1 MKLEYKSII
10 DSLLE
15 KPSMELLSE
24 KLFQLGHEHEIEGSI
39 FNMELTPNRGDC
51 LSVNGLARDLNI
63 FFGKGPKK
71 EIYTN
76 SIDTLELDFENLSP
90 KDCPSISF
98 LEIEIGN
105 NQKKYKPYLESYFKN
120 LRLNKNNFFTDIS
133 NYLSY
138 ETGQPTH
145 CYDRDKIN
153 RKLTFVNRT
162 SNENFKT
169 LLDTEVQLEG
179 NNCVF
184 VLGEDVINLAGVI
197 GGKNTACSSDTKKIL
212 VECAFFNPESV
223 IGKSIKYNINS
234 DAAHK
239 FERGVNILSQEE
251 TLRRFIKIVEDH
263 VDILSLKIK
272 FFNEMSYQTKRLD
285 INETRINNILG
296 TNLSRKEYLDYLFNL
311 GFAISDEVEIPSF
324 RNDIATQNDLAE
336 EIARAIGYDFIKSE
350 PLNLVSKKNSINLK
364 ENVLSS
370 FLVNNGFNEVVNFPF
385 CDEKLPSSISID
397 NPLDSQR
404 DNMRIS
410 TKNSLIKSLLY
421 NERRQHDSVKLFE
434 IADIYFK
441 KSNIVSHVKKIG
453 IIASGR
459 QGHNHRDFSKKIDI
473 NYMSCTLDPIL
484 QDSISLI
491 EEIPRSMLDSKIKD
505 KIFYIECNLD
515 LLSIDSQLIPI
526 HENKDVRFTQYKEI
540 STMPSSSRDVSF
552 SIENPK
558 NLNRL
563 IRTVDSFKSPNLKK
577 SFCFDYYINSKTGI
591 IKIGFRFIFQSSSY
605 SLSDSEVDNEMKLL
619 MNETLKIDGI
629 SIPGI
634 LF

>member
-10 DSLLE
+10 DSLSE
-15 KPSMELLSE
+15 KPSMELLSD
-24 KLFQLGHEHEIEGSI
+24 KLFQLGHEHEIEGNI

-98 LEIEIGN
+98 LEIEIGKN
-105 NQKKYKPYLESYFKN
+105 HKKYKPYLDNYFKN
-120 LRLNKNNFFTDIS
+120 FRLNKNNFFTDIS

-145 CYDRDKIN
+145 CYDRDKIDG
-153 RKLTFVNRT
+153 KLTFVNKIC
-162 SNENFKT
+162 NVNFKT
-169 LLDTEVQLEG
+169 LLDTEIQLEG
-179 NNCVF
+179 SNCIF

-197 GGKNTACSSDTKKIL
+197 GGKNTACSSGTKKIL

-263 VDILSLKIK
+263 VDIVSLKMK
-272 FFNEMSYQTKRLD
+272 FFNDMSYQTKHLE
-285 INETRINNILG
+285 INEARINNILG
-296 TNLSRKEYLDYLFNL
+296 TNLSREEYLSYLSNL
-311 GFAISDEVEIPSF
+311 GFAISDKVEIPSF

-336 EIARAIGYDFIKSE
+336 EIARAIGYDSIKSE
-350 PLNLVSKKNSINLK
+350 PLNLVSRKNSINSK
-364 ENVLSS
+364 ENILSS
-370 FLVNNGFNEVVNFPF
+370 FLVDNGFNEVVNFPF

-404 DNMRIS
+404 NNMRIS
-410 TKNSLIKSLLY
+410 IKNSLIKSLLY

-441 KSNIVSHVKKIG
+441 KSSNISQIKKIG

-459 QGHNHRDFSKKIDI
+459 QGHNHRDFSKKIDK

-484 QDSISLI
+484 QNSISFI
-491 EEIPRSMLDSKIKD
+491 EEIPRSMLDSKLKD
-505 KIFYIECNLD
+505 KIFYIECSLD
-515 LLSIDSQLIPI
+515 LISIDIQLTSI
-526 HENKDVRFTQYKEI
+526 HKNKDIRFTQYNEI
-540 STMPSSSRDVSF
+540 SSMPSSSRDLSF

-558 NLNRL
+558 VLDRL
-563 IRTVDSFKSPNLKK
+563 IKIVDSFKLPNLKK

-591 IKIGFRFIFQSSSY
+591 IKIGFRFIFQSSY
-605 SLSDSEVDNEMKLL
+605 HSLSDSEIDKEMKLL
-619 MNETLKIDGI
+619 IDKTLKIDGI
-629 SIPGI
+629 SIPGM